1 MCREFDI
8 YACNHPTPLLSLDTS
23 SLSYMCI
30 HSKNKILEYL
40 MFYEL
45 TWRVCNA
52 KCKLERSC

>member
-8 YACNHPTPLLSLDTS
+8 YACNHPTPLSLDTS

-40 MFYEL
+40 MFNE
-45 TWRVCNA
+45 
-52 KCKLERSC
+52 